1 MELLKSIWVVLQTL
15 YNFRVAY
22 FIFHIT
28 SHTACIFKVIIWFKK
43 VCMRAEEVAKPGRMW
58 VLMIYC
64 TYSELPLLV
73 PAFWY
78 LGMGQ
83 SGSKYVLLIGV
94 EDTEEEKKNRLRTFS
109 QAA

>member
-1 MELLKSIWVVLQTL
+1 
-15 YNFRVAY
+15 
-22 FIFHIT
+22 
-28 SHTACIFKVIIWFKK
+28 
-43 VCMRAEEVAKPGRMW
+43 MRAEEVVKPGRMW

-83 SGSKYVLLIGV
+83 SGSKYVLLISV
-94 EDTEEEKKNRLRTFS
+94 EDTEEEKKQTEDFFS
-109 QAA
+109 SCLTK